1 MRYQCERYFGDEGD
15 NASDELGDILAK
27 ISGEMCSAATASFGM
42 TVSAAAHSRLQQQ
55 AEHLKLT
62 SAAILSNK
70 FLLASRILSFA
81 FDDNVLFY
89 IAVQLLNECS
99 PQSLELLGLKPAVQ
113 DVIPTYSK
121 VLRASYPY
129 VMNRLGILSY
139 LVRHNIEGALAK
151 EEADESVVDFIGNDI
166 AHTVSFPHNQSL
178 VSSHKFNKLRAQLM
192 PDCLVTAAEPLMSKE
207 WNQEKQQLATLNKRL
222 EDCIVPKIPA
232 DCRDGPSDCGV

>member
-1 MRYQCERYFGDEGD
+1 MTDTESTLMILDPSLTGCVTVLEYDEYFEAFQKLDQLSCLNVRNYLRHFWMVLSPNMRYQCERYFGDEGD

-27 ISGEMCSAATASFGM
+27 ISGEMSSAATASFGM

-113 DVIPTYSK
+113 DVIPTYS
-121 VLRASYPY
+121 
-129 VMNRLGILSY
+129 
-139 LVRHNIEGALAK
+139 
-151 EEADESVVDFIGNDI
+151 
-166 AHTVSFPHNQSL
+166 
-178 VSSHKFNKLRAQLM
+178 
-192 PDCLVTAAEPLMSKE
+192 
-207 WNQEKQQLATLNKRL
+207 
-222 EDCIVPKIPA
+222 
-232 DCRDGPSDCGV
+232 